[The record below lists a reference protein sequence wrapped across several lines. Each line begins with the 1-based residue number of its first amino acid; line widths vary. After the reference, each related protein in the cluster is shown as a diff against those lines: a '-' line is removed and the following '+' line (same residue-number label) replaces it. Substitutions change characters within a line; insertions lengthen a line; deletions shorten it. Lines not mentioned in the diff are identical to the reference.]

1 MPKSLA
7 AMDAVNYKFRGQPA
21 YLLSEEE
28 YARFLEMITDWDS
41 ATTLFTET
49 LDLAAM
55 TEDTITIDLT
65 AYTEKRLLRVMIDAD
80 GLGRTEILSGADM
93 IGSMRNSQTSWGM
106 ELNQP
111 IYLTDN
117 TLTVKVAN
125 RSIFG
130 NANSY
135 RVYVYLH
142 AI

>member
-1 MPKSLA
+1 MPKFLSPV
-7 AMDAVNYKFRGQPA
+7 DAVNYEFRGQPA

-28 YARFLEMITDWDS
+28 YTRFLEMITDWDS
-41 ATTLFTET
+41 ANTVFTEQ
-49 LDLAAM
+49 LDLTAM
-55 TEDTITIDLT
+55 TDDTITIDLT
-65 AYTEKRLLRVMIDAD
+65 SYAQKRLLRVMIDAD
-80 GLGRTEILSGADM
+80 GLGRAEILSGANI
-93 IGSMRNSQTSWGM
+93 IGSVRNSQTSWG
-106 ELNQP
+106 LDFKQP

-142 AI
+142 AT